1 MNRLRGAGSRL
12 RRGITKVFLGN
23 SVVLY
28 FHTVGVV

>member
-23 SVVLY
+23 SVLY
-28 FHTVGVV
+28 FHIVDVV